1 MSICHGVLVTYALKI
16 KLKIFFLQNYDTR
29 CIFLQSTK
37 TMFFCQFCSF
47 CLYILGDI
55 LLNFFGLLNH
65 CQFWKYDSISCETVS
80 MALQDAPWSMP
91 WCPWNVAVEIYNFLI
106 RCPLPRRKCIDVLAL
121 SKKKTH
127 RPGSSDDTQQWK
139 TPPRDPHAFCRAPSL
154 LGRDEGKSIRSLE
167 HLQGPVVWVAMP
179 AGCGRF

>member
-91 WCPWNVAVEIYNFLI
+91 WCPWNAAVEIYNFLLG
-106 RCPLPRRKCIDVLAL
+106 CPQGENALVPLPFKNEAYRHVIDLFGLQIFLREANL
-121 SKKKTH
+121 QSQSGKN
-127 RPGSSDDTQQWK
+127 Q
-139 TPPRDPHAFCRAPSL
+139 L
-154 LGRDEGKSIRSLE
+154 LLCSNLYI
-167 HLQGPVVWVAMP
+167 LQMMV
-179 AGCGRF
+179 